1 MGLSAEMHLNKFRQ
15 TATKDIVNY
24 ADSQSRDEGKQKMQG
39 THSVYFI
46 GYYGKALD
54 ERLKKWC
61 DIYIAR
67 PEHINRIVI
76 YHQYI
81 LASSFCTVNQIRY
94 TIPYTVLKYTVNI

>member
-1 MGLSAEMHLNKFRQ
+1 
-15 TATKDIVNY
+15 VNY

-81 LASSFCTVNQIRY
+81 LASSNSVLKIKYDIR
-94 TIPYTVLKYTVNI
+94 YTVLKYTVNI